1 MYLWKSSNASLAIV
15 MSNTNASGATYV
27 NKNPIQVKLRIPTNS
42 EDGDE
47 LAQSND
53 QEEQIEEKFELID
66 QH

>member
-27 NKNPIQVKLRIPTNS
+27 NKNPIQVKSWILTNS

-47 LAQSND
+47 LTQSND
-53 QEEQIEEKFELID
+53 QEEQIEEKLELID